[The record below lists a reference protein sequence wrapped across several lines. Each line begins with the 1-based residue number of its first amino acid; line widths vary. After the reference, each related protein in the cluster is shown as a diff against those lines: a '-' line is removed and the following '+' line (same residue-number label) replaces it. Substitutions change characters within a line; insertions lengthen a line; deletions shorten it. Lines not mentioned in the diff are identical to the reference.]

1 MDHDNYEWENDYPY
15 EEDDDDDADDWCE
28 QEKQK

>member
-1 MDHDNYEWENDYPY
+1 MDHDNYEWENDFPY

-28 QEKQK
+28 